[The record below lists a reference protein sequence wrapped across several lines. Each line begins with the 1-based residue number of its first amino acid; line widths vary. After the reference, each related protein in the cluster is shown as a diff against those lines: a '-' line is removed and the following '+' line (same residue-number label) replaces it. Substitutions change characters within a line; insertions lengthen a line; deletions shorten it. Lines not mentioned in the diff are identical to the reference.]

1 MNVKNKYMTYAL
13 YQANKDTYI
22 SSIKDYKFKIW
33 KQLNPIQY
41 F

>member
-22 SSIKDYKFKIW
+22 TSMKSYKFKRW
-33 KQLNPIQY
+33 KQLNPIHY